1 MSIYSTYYHRAV
13 NFFRERRR
21 EVLVFIVVFLLIL
34 LSFGAGFLAAR
45 RFQKTPIIIEKCSA

>member
-1 MSIYSTYYHRAV
+1 MVSTYYYRTV